1 MAGVI
6 TKTHINVT
14 ADRYE
19 SIKSFFDNLNKEQY
33 HVVNS
38 NDESTPIGCVKEMV
52 DTIPASFWRQK
63 HIKVLDPCAGNGNF
77 HAYINNQK
85 TQLDNL
91 YFNEINRVRVKN
103 IKKIFGNDVKVT
115 LKDFLEFEDKEEYDL
130 VVSNP
135 PYAKFNTQGRTAKNH
150 NLSRDFIKKAINVTK
165 KGGYILFIVPDNWM
179 SLADR
184 NDIVKILSQY
194 QFIHLNIHGAKKWFP
209 KVGSSFSWFLVQKK
223 SNKKEFV
230 VENFYKV
237 QSKEKVMLDVNAAF
251 IPLHYSNVARSIINK
266 TLNAKNEKYAIQT
279 SSDLHKYTKKHLLSR
294 EKTNTHTH
302 ETIHT
307 PTQTVWSK
315 KPHKYQKG
323 YKVFISLTNQ
333 YGTFIKNNCGSTQSI
348 AFIRCS
354 NATQAQKIKQ
364 ELDNEIYYF
373 LNNITRYG
381 NFNNIRVLQKFP
393 VYKDFKLTQQELK
406 FIREFN
412 RAYYKK
418 DLTLSAKNGFVAL
431 FG

>member
-1 MAGVI
+1 MADVI
-6 TKTHINVT
+6 TKKRINVT
-14 ADRYE
+14 TDGYE
-19 SIKSFFDNLNKEQY
+19 SIRYFFDNLNKEHY
-33 HVVNS
+33 HFVNS

-52 DTIPASFWRQK
+52 DAIPSSFWKRK

-77 HAYINNQK
+77 HAYITNQK
-85 TQLDNL
+85 THLNNL
-91 YFNEINRVRVKN
+91 YFNEINSVRVKN
-103 IKKIFGNDVKVT
+103 IKRIFGNDVQVT

-135 PYAKFNTQGRTAKNH
+135 PYAKFNAQGRTAKNH

-184 NDIVKILSQY
+184 NDIVKILSAY

-209 KVGSSFSWFLVQKK
+209 KIGSSFSWFLVQKEP
-223 SNKKEFV
+223 NKKEFV

-237 QSKEKVMLDVNAAF
+237 RSKEKVMLDTNTAF
-251 IPLHYSNVARSIINK
+251 IPLYYSDVVRSIINK
-266 TLNAKNEKYAIQT
+266 TLNAENEKYAIQT
-279 SSDLHKYTKKHLLSR
+279 SSDLHKYTKKHLLSH
-294 EKTNTHTH
+294 EKTDIHTY

-307 PTQTVWSK
+307 PTQTVWSER
-315 KPHKYQKG
+315 PHKYQKG

-333 YGTFIKNNCGSTQSI
+333 YGIFIKNNCGSTQSI
-348 AFIRCS
+348 AFVQCK
-354 NATQAQKIKQ
+354 NKQ
-364 ELDNEIYYF
+364 EAEKISRELNNEVYYF

-393 VYKDFKLTQQELK
+393 VYKDFKLTQQELE

-412 RAYYKK
+412 EAYYRK
-418 DLTLSAKNGFVAL
+418 DLSLSAKNGLVSL
-431 FG
+431 LG